1 MRNMITYA
9 EETLACFDRLPFNR
23 VDSLILSWAAYLRL
37 PEEHLEAH
45 DWRGVRLGELLR
57 AEDFGCLF
65 QRHWDVGSSR
75 RLFTALAASPR
86 FRDIRVMGYTQQTD
100 PEQEKQFSAMTFQ
113 LNGDMGYVAFRGTD
127 STLVGWKEDFNM
139 AFQYP
144 VPSQEEAERYLAQ
157 AAKHCKG
164 ELQVGGHSKGGNLA
178 VYAAAHSA
186 GEVQERIARVYS
198 HDGPGFLGAVLR
210 SGEFQ
215 AVTAKIDKTLPQSSL
230 VGMLLEQQEKF
241 RIRGERER
249 ETLQGCGHVTGRTGF
264 DRRGSLACNPGL
276 VYHKMNETMRPC
288 FYEGKWDR
296 GACVG
301 HEIFISQG
309 DYPLKGLHYLLQ
321 AMGEIRREF
330 PDAHIRVAGI
340 SVTAYGT
347 LKEKLKISGYGK
359 YLRECIAQYGLE
371 DCVEILGKL
380 EGEEM
385 KAAYLRCH
393 VFVCPSALENSP
405 NALGEAM
412 LLGVPCVASR
422 VGGIPD
428 MAEDGKSA
436 LLF

>member
-65 QRHWDVGSSR
+65 QRHWNVGSSR

-164 ELQVGGHSKGGNLA
+164 ELRVGGHSKGGNLA

-241 RIRGERER
+241 RIVKSDRAGFWQHDPFSWLVEGNDFCFLEELTPDAQYMDKTLNRWIGSLTTAERER
-249 ETLQGCGHVTGRTGF
+249 FVDSLYGLVDAAHIETLAQLRAEWQESVPAILRAASQLDPDTKEFLFQTGKALV
-264 DRRGSLACNPGL
+264 SLAVKN
-276 VYHKMNETMRPC
+276 
-288 FYEGKWDR
+288 
-296 GACVG
+296 
-301 HEIFISQG
+301 
-309 DYPLKGLHYLLQ
+309 
-321 AMGEIRREF
+321 F
-330 PDAHIRVAGI
+330 P
-340 SVTAYGT
+340 
-347 LKEKLKISGYGK
+347 EM
-359 YLRECIAQYGLE
+359 
-371 DCVEILGKL
+371 L
-380 EGEEM
+380 EG
-385 KAAYLRCH
+385 H
-393 VFVCPSALENSP
+393 GDSSS
-405 NALGEAM
+405 EA
-412 LLGVPCVASR
+412 R
-422 VGGIPD
+422 
-428 MAEDGKSA
+428 EDGRNR
-436 LLF
+436 

>member
-45 DWRGVRLGELLR
+45 DWQGVRLGELLR

-157 AAKHCKG
+157 AAKHCRG
-164 ELQVGGHSKGGNLA
+164 ELRVGGHSKGGNLA

-215 AVTAKIDKTLPQSSL
+215 AVTSKIDKTLPQSSL

-241 RIRGERER
+241 RIVKSDRAGFWQHDPFSWLVEGNDFCFLEELTPDAQYMDKTLNRWIGSLTTAERER
-249 ETLQGCGHVTGRTGF
+249 FVDSLYGLVDAAHIETLAQLR
-264 DRRGSLACNPGL
+264 A
-276 VYHKMNETMRPC
+276 E
-288 FYEGKWDR
+288 W
-296 GACVG
+296 
-301 HEIFISQG
+301 HESVPAILRAASQL
-309 DYPLKGLHYLLQ
+309 D
-321 AMGEIRREF
+321 
-330 PDAHIRVAGI
+330 PD
-340 SVTAYGT
+340 T
-347 LKEKLKISGYGK
+347 
-359 YLRECIAQYGLE
+359 Q
-371 DCVEILGKL
+371 
-380 EGEEM
+380 
-385 KAAYLRCH
+385 
-393 VFVCPSALENSP
+393 
-405 NALGEAM
+405 
-412 LLGVPCVASR
+412 
-422 VGGIPD
+422 
-428 MAEDGKSA
+428 
-436 LLF
+436 